1 MMIDPHSNP
10 RRLTVDE
17 LQQQIRR
24 MEQGTTAT
32 AMSVRGTG
40 CRGLDAL
47 FPSNGVRPGS
57 LVEWLGVGAASGAG
71 TLSLVVARNIGGT
84 GRPLVVIDTQHQ
96 VFAISLATLGVDLS
110 QVVIVRPESER
121 DALWTCEEALRCQE
135 GGLVWAH
142 LGHLSG
148 TAARR
153 LRLAAEDTAST
164 GLLVRSVQAIRQPS
178 WAEVRLL
185 VEPRL
190 SPDESLHYH
199 VSVAYSQGRPTQQKT
214 DIQLEHM
221 RGVIHEPSPA
231 RSTHPLSLVS

>member
-1 MMIDPHSNP
+1 MIDTHSSP
-10 RRLTVDE
+10 RHSTVDE

-24 MEQGTTAT
+24 MEKGTAAT

-40 CRGLDAL
+40 YRSLDAL
-47 FPSNGVRPGS
+47 FPSQGVRPGS
-57 LVEWLGVGAASGAG
+57 LVEWLGAGSASGAG
-71 TLSLVVARNIGGT
+71 TLSLVVARNICRT
-84 GRPLVVIDTQHQ
+84 GRPLVLIDTQHQ
-96 VFAISLATLGVDLS
+96 VFAVSLATLGVDLS

-121 DALWTCEEALRCQE
+121 DALWACEEALRCQE

-164 GLLVRSVQAIRQPS
+164 GLLVRSVQAMRQPS

-190 SPDESLHYH
+190 SPDESLHY
-199 VSVAYSQGRPTQQKT
+199 
-214 DIQLEHM
+214 
-221 RGVIHEPSPA
+221 
-231 RSTHPLSLVS
+231 